1 MKKLSL
7 AFLLAVLLLSLTACG
22 GFVSIMPGSQGLET
36 VEDAQENSQSDQ
48 EGFQETALYTFL
60 GWSDLGD
67 NFYDNTPVALSV
79 QYNDGCVS
87 PVFDRSSIVTACEA
101 LRQMTVTGR
110 AQEGQSYD
118 VEQTYTLTMSDGKE
132 YTLTFRDGLLYT
144 YTGVYTVSGG
154 TDLWNI
160 SFPAYSEGFDLFDLY
175 FDDSVRAFADNFYE
189 DTPVSVGRRANSG
202 ATLTSEDPEIV
213 RQVFL
218 VLANATITVVE
229 DRPDQNIDLTQTQDY
244 IFTMA
249 DGSYY
254 TFTFAQQCL
263 AVRAN
268 ASYGTVY
275 YWLGNID
282 TLWNINVVPEDTNGQ
297 FEGGA
302 LSGLRSDFEE
312 AAAIANGEDSSL
324 SIEGVYVDYTIDGEK
339 GYLTLSGDTAKDFV
353 RQVVNVSVTDETVDE
368 PEGDTITVS
377 VTLSDWSG
385 PILYFTGDSVQQVV
399 GVNYACDSSDMAS
412 LRSTILSL
420 AADGNNTA
428 QIGEST
434 TE

>member
-1 MKKLSL
+1 
-7 AFLLAVLLLSLTACG
+7 
-22 GFVSIMPGSQGLET
+22 
-36 VEDAQENSQSDQ
+36 
-48 EGFQETALYTFL
+48 
-60 GWSDLGD
+60 
-67 NFYDNTPVALSV
+67 
-79 QYNDGCVS
+79 
-87 PVFDRSSIVTACEA
+87 
-101 LRQMTVTGR
+101 
-110 AQEGQSYD
+110 
-118 VEQTYTLTMSDGKE
+118 
-132 YTLTFRDGLLYT
+132 
-144 YTGVYTVSGG
+144 
-154 TDLWNI
+154 LWNI